1 MASTY
6 TPKLNLAKPAH
17 GDVDWHI
24 PINTNWD
31 KLDSKLGPLYENITG
46 GTTILTVKK
55 DVDMS
60 AKNITNVGTLT
71 AKSLVLTEPGF
82 IIVPIRTTNA
92 NYLLK
97 SSDAGV
103 YGSDTDAWVLMKS
116 LPPLPANVVSASV
129 YVSYF
134 HGTNGK
140 NITKTRIYVNGEP
153 VGTVHETAPG
163 TTFGEVISGLK
174 AGDVIQIYGQRDP
187 SLHQK
192 PYVKNLRVYGTGIKS
207 IPMPSGFW

>member
-17 GDVDWHI
+17 GDVNWHI
-24 PINTNWD
+24 PVNENWD
-31 KLDSKLGPLYENITG
+31 KIDTELDKALKIS
-46 GTTILTVKK
+46 GTTIDADKNWNG
-55 DVDMS
+55 
-60 AKNITNVGTLT
+60 KNITNVGTLT

-82 IIVPIRTTNA
+82 IIVPVRTTNA
-92 NYLLK
+92 EYLLK
-97 SSDAGV
+97 SSDAQVG
-103 YGSDTDAWVLMKS
+103 GSDTDAWVLLKS
-116 LPPLPANVVSASV
+116 LPPLPANVLSASV

-134 HGTNGK
+134 HGTNGNK
-140 NITKTRIYVNGEP
+140 NTKTRIYVNGEP

-187 SLHQK
+187 ELEQR
-192 PYVKNLRVYGTGIKS
+192 PRVKNLRVYGIGIQS